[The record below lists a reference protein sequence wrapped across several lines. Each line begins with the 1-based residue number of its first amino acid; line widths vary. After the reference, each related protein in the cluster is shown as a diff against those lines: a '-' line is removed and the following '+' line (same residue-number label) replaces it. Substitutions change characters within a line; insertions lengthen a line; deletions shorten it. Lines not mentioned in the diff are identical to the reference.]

1 MQERLAMS
9 LLYGCGLKPGEVC
22 ALRAEDIDTERHALR
37 MRQPPSR
44 LRPRVPAPVTA
55 RSPRS
60 IPLPAEWSTW
70 LCATAALSPP
80 GAPVLSAGG
89 GHGRSVRWLELVVRR
104 AAVRADL
111 VGGVSAMTLRHSY
124 ALHALEAG
132 ANVRAVQEALGH
144 VRVET
149 TLIYA
154 RLLSTKAISPLDRL
168 PPRPNVTVEPN
179 PPTNGALPTGDATPA
194 VRPCLCRPGRNAL
207 PALAAALVRFWRT
220 LRPAPS

>member
-1 MQERLAMS
+1 M
-9 LLYGCGLKPGEVC
+9 
-22 ALRAEDIDTERHALR
+22 
-37 MRQPPSR
+37 
-44 LRPRVPAPVTA
+44 
-55 RSPRS
+55 
-60 IPLPAEWSTW
+60 
-70 LCATAALSPP
+70 CATAVLSPP

-144 VRVET
+144 VRIET

-154 RLLSTKAISPLDRL
+154 RLLSPKATSPLDRL
-168 PPRPNVTVEPN
+168 PPRPNVPVEPD
-179 PPTNGALPTGDATPA
+179 PPANGDGTPP
-194 VRPCLCRPGRNAL
+194 VRTCLCRPGRNAL
-207 PALAAALVRFWRT
+207 PALAAALFRFWRA